1 MSPLAIGRGS
11 RRLRAARLALI
22 ATCLFCVFILGARH
36 AKAVAINFNAGA
48 LIITDNMVGFDSNA
62 AIGIIDFNTTV
73 GGYSVQGTIDTATG
87 PNLASILSPNASLRM
102 TNFTAEALANAPPA
116 LGMQFYDTAVGTY
129 TGITGADSLDA
140 YAAHATGAPIPPAN
154 DLILDWTG
162 FVSGATFGPPSP
174 GVPPYPNPFVPPS
187 SPPLPYTVVTH
198 GPFAIPGTYINP
210 VFGAYLTIQLGSL
223 GDQLILQSSADT
235 GFAAVPEP
243 ATWVLFSVG
252 MLGLAVL
259 RRTKLN
265 TRRRVGRLNGG

>member
-1 MSPLAIGRGS
+1 MSLSPLAVGRGS
-11 RRLRAARLALI
+11 RTLWAARLALI
-22 ATCLFCVFILGARH
+22 SACLLGISMLGARK
-36 AKAVAINFNAGA
+36 AEAVAIDFNGGA
-48 LIITDNMVGFDSNA
+48 LVITDNLVGFDSNP
-62 AIGIIDFNTTV
+62 IVGIIDFNTTV
-73 GGYSVQGTIDTATG
+73 GGYKVQGTIDTAVG
-87 PNLASILSPNASLRM
+87 PNLASIVSPSASLRM
-102 TNFTAEALANAPPA
+102 TNFTAEALTRSLPA

-154 DLILDWTG
+154 DVILDWTG

-174 GVPPYPNPFVPPS
+174 NVPPYTNPFVPPF

-198 GPFAIPGTYINP
+198 GPFAIPGTFTNP

-243 ATWVLFSVG
+243 TTLALFGVG
-252 MLGLAVL
+252 MLGLALL
-259 RRTKLN
+259 RKQSK
-265 TRRRVGRLNGG
+265 TRA